1 MEEQNESNFDAGSN
15 GEDAEMY
22 LLKWN
27 SHQNHF
33 ANKFSELLDEDEIAF
48 TDVTLACEGQFL
60 QAHRLV
66 LSVCSPFFKNLFKVN
81 SAERGPATVVLANVR
96 YTDLENILHFIYR
109 GQVNVRKEDLNKF
122 LETGEQL
129 QIDGLVGQGQSKNSF
144 KRRFSDGGQVVS
156 RNQGSG
162 SYLVNKTGTASR
174 SSFHGQYKTVTTS
187 GNANASRLAS
197 AVTHNNHSHDSIAK
211 KPRISPT
218 SSVARSNHET
228 GTNNSARRASTSA
241 HHNNANSPSSVTADV
256 VSGMETE
263 SGAAENSGIKILSV
277 ATVNAGYDGQHND
290 VIEILD
296 YEDDDRA
303 DNEVDELY
311 SIVEGADDGGYYGY
325 QSSYQRTHASN
336 QQSRHTDSSFR
347 NTLQARYPSI
357 IDGVHFEL
365 ISADEKRVA
374 AQCKLCPGEK
384 VIRGS
389 GLTSSNFISHLRA
402 FHKRE
407 LEEWREKRKT
417 ETTRR
422 RQDI

>member
-336 QQSRHTDSSFR
+336 QQSRHTGKTF
-347 NTLQARYPSI
+347 
-357 IDGVHFEL
+357 L
-365 ISADEKRVA
+365 ICNCSM
-374 AQCKLCPGEK
+374 
-384 VIRGS
+384 
-389 GLTSSNFISHLRA
+389 N
-402 FHKRE
+402 
-407 LEEWREKRKT
+407 
-417 ETTRR
+417 
-422 RQDI
+422 